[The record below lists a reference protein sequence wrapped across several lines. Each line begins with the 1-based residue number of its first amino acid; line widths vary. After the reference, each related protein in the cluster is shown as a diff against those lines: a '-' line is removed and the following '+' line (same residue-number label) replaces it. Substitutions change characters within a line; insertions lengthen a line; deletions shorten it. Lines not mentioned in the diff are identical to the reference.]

1 MTVQNTESRLPDG
14 LEAKDLGQ
22 AVENGDFKL
31 ISYLTQPLRY
41 EEGKKA
47 LTNTYVVFDTGGTS
61 NPSDYRWKFEFE
73 IEGQDDAIELSDLE
87 GVEGGAVFNLNS
99 EEGDFEDAL
108 EGKIVTKITTTV
120 ALDVNATNVLIMEQT
135 VDGLDEDIEALIAN
149 FDNEKGANAGEP
161 KTTRRIA
168 NEYKN
173 YLIALGKDK
182 GEAELAKVSLNLL
195 ATLLYQAIES
205 DAGFFSRAS
214 DYLFNP
220 DEEDWMNYANGEGG
234 VEFNDLVGTK
244 ISILD
249 VKPHV
254 FYFLHQPP
262 GAGTPYQDYVYD
274 EDQESL
280 DSFEEEILSN
290 LNSLSATEE
299 IDLVNRLR
307 FPKSCLYSVWTY
319 LKHLKERHN
328 DYLSKVLDKDNH
340 STNRECISTVVT
352 EFETAPQNN
361 LDGPSSTAV
370 QAYDVMYSK
379 WMQAILKTSKIQMEI
394 VKIKVLDIRSGKPIK
409 NSRVRKLIVYGTQ
422 SAVIKKF
429 GTNGE
434 VDLLY
439 ERDRIVEND
448 PLRAAQIALLRLGYA
463 PAPIDR
469 EDANEETL
477 GGWCDGAWDGQTSQA
492 YNQYLQDRILST
504 DMNAGAAAADQ
515 PSDRDL
521 KAIKNDYNGHAYTDD
536 SGVIEVRIPKVFMD
550 GRSINIDIQFW
561 EIPIVREEI
570 EDDSGDPITRPST
583 DEAATDFVVSW
594 VGGTGA
600 NQKVNWTDYVVNN
613 QIVEASDFG
622 WEVTKDDRSSKL
634 KAVQRL
640 IVKDDE
646 DDFDG
651 YDTSLLSK
659 FYDSDSYPIHFV
671 LFGMVWCQPLVDGL
685 DDVFVGEHR
694 SNRRVFR
701 NRYNPSG
708 DWIENLN
715 MHLVTKHVGNSN
727 YRYGFFDR
735 SNPESTASGQQGQ
748 HNYRGR
754 AHDSADIYSGS
765 VGIGV
770 TNCFASHGG
779 KFINGPNSGSYG
791 NNNVFIEFANPYSFN
806 INNREKRF
814 RYMHLSRR
822 EPLNN
827 QIVQAGTIIGQ
838 TGREGNFAVSS
849 PSHLHL
855 ELINKGQNASV
866 SSMEPSQYLAVND
879 PANASCLPGNDL
891 PLLLPCAAIYNYA
904 VGSNDDPGGCD
915 FSNDNVVST
924 CWAVQKF
931 PEYDYHVNRIFPNE
945 EFPEQVVV
953 DNFHMFACPFVH
965 FEQPV
970 SLDVFWI
977 QAHLKFV
984 FVNRG
989 RGDIPNVDYHNP
1001 GGIDNSLGA
1010 AVNNVEIN
1018 LQTGD
1023 VVNILD
1029 TDNNRKQIRVQKGG
1043 VSGWMLNL
1051 DVFIVGTTMQ
1061 VDMKYVA
1068 TNKITANTNIA
1079 IGVYRALTPD
1089 IDFNLN
1095 DYASNFSI
1103 DNDLAD
1109 NLREKMVVYED
1120 I

>member
-1 MTVQNTESRLPDG
+1 MTVRNTESGLPDG

-108 EGKIVTKITTTV
+108 ECKIVTKITTTV

-361 LDGPSSTAV
+361 LDEPSSTAV

-448 PLRAAQIALLRLGYA
+448 PLRSAQIALLRLGYA

-469 EDANEETL
+469 EDANEETP
-477 GGWCDGAWDGQTSQA
+477 GGWCDGAWGGKTSQA
-492 YNQYLQDRILST
+492 YNQYWQDRILST
-504 DMNAGAAAADQ
+504 DMNAGAAAADK
-515 PSDRDL
+515 PSARDL
-521 KAIKNDYNGHAYTDD
+521 KAIKTDYNGHAYTDD

-622 WEVTKDDRSSKL
+622 WNVTKDDRSSKL

-671 LFGMVWCQPLVDGL
+671 LFGMVWSQPCYDGL
-685 DDVFVGEHR
+685 DDPVIPAVQDPSHVYISENTYCNDNNYNLLTINGYTDNAVHTTVGKHLHIVSNVNMQTLEPLRQKGYGVLDNRPYPNNAR
-694 SNRRVFR
+694 STTGGH
-701 NRYNPSG
+701 SG
-708 DWIENLN
+708 
-715 MHLVTKHVGNSN
+715 
-727 YRYGFFDR
+727 Y
-735 SNPESTASGQQGQ
+735 
-748 HNYRGR
+748 
-754 AHDSADIYSGS
+754 DIYKA
-765 VGIGV
+765 
-770 TNCFASHGG
+770 TNALVFAPHGG
-779 KFINGPNSGSYG
+779 KAESRSDADLGHYTRVLWENNRIDLAHFRATNPRPAKFPTENTVPRTFAPVYAGEIIGYAGWSGNLNVNQPQHTHVQYKSGPING
-791 NNNVFIEFANPYSFN
+791 
-806 INNREKRF
+806 RW
-814 RYMHLSRR
+814 
-822 EPLNN
+822 
-827 QIVQAGTIIGQ
+827 AGTTLTNPPG
-838 TGREGNFAVSS
+838 A
-849 PSHLHL
+849 
-855 ELINKGQNASV
+855 
-866 SSMEPSQYLAVND
+866 ND
-879 PANASCLPGNDL
+879 PNRFIIPHNELALVF
-891 PLLLPCAAIYNYA
+891 PCKCNYDTA
-904 VGSNDDPGGCD
+904 
-915 FSNDNVVST
+915 
-924 CWAVQKF
+924 
-931 PEYDYHVNRIFPNE
+931 
-945 EFPEQVVV
+945 
-953 DNFHMFACPFVH
+953 
-965 FEQPV
+965 
-970 SLDVFWI
+970 
-977 QAHLKFV
+977 
-984 FVNRG
+984 
-989 RGDIPNVDYHNP
+989 
-1001 GGIDNSLGA
+1001 A
-1010 AVNNVEIN
+1010 AVPTNCQFQDSVLVIN
-1018 LQTGD
+1018 GVRSISKGPPQ
-1023 VVNILD
+1023 
-1029 TDNNRKQIRVQKGG
+1029 NR
-1043 VSGWMLNL
+1043 
-1051 DVFIVGTTMQ
+1051 F
-1061 VDMKYVA
+1061 
-1068 TNKITANTNIA
+1068 
-1079 IGVYRALTPD
+1079 
-1089 IDFNLN
+1089 
-1095 DYASNFSI
+1095 
-1103 DNDLAD
+1103 
-1109 NLREKMVVYED
+1109 
-1120 I
+1120 